1 MYYNRSE
8 EFLIIRSAK
17 KMGIQGKPLTTK
29 DKETIVKLKKYFDQT
44 KNNQEEHSC
53 SSVQRV
59 VNALDIGIA
68 TIKRI
73 MADYN
78 RGISFA
84 EQAEVHRGRRPR
96 GLSNS
101 MQTVTRD
108 YVRKANRE
116 GKYITLE
123 ILCQHLKTIAPEQDF
138 SVRTLGR
145 ALDRWGFTFGKG
157 TRTQRLKEKDHVVA
171 SRHRYLRRKRANR
184 KGEDTIRPEV
194 YLDESYVNK
203 NHSND
208 FVWYFDDDGPWIQ
221 KPTGKGERLII
232 INAITRDGWVPGAK
246 LTFKSTKKTG
256 DYHGQMNQELFTKW
270 FKEKLIPNIPKKS
283 LIIMDNASYHN
294 ILSDHSAPTAK
305 CKKEK
310 IRSWLEQ
317 NNISLSDDC
326 LKVEMVEVLNK
337 IAPSPTYILDE
348 IAAKYGHEILRTPP
362 YHPELQPI
370 EICWGIMKNQIA
382 RNCDFTMANLM
393 VQLEDAFSSVTAKTC
408 SGLIKKIRRVEDKFW
423 KEDALLYA

>member
-8 EFLIIRSAK
+8 SIFNYKERNN
-17 KMGIQGKPLTTK
+17 MGSQGKPLTAK
-29 DKETIVKLKKYFDQT
+29 DKETIVTLKKYFDRT
-44 KNNQEEHSC
+44 KGDQKEHSGP
-53 SSVQRV
+53 SVQRV
-59 VNALDIGIA
+59 SNALDLGIA
-68 TIKRI
+68 TVKRT

-78 RGISFA
+78 RGVNFVDQEEI
-84 EQAEVHRGRRPR
+84 HRGRPPR
-96 GLSNS
+96 VLSSS
-101 MQTVTRD
+101 MQTITRE

-116 GKYITLE
+116 GAYITLE
-123 ILCQHLKTIAPEQDF
+123 MVSQHLKTVKPEQTF
-138 SVRTLGR
+138 SIRTLGR

-157 TRTQRLKEKDHVVA
+157 TRTQRLKEKDHVIA
-171 SRHRYLRRKRANR
+171 ARYRYLRRKRANR
-184 KGEDTIRPEV
+184 KGENIIRPEV

-208 FVWYFDDDGPWIQ
+208 FVWYFDEDGPWIQ

-232 INAITRDGWVPGAK
+232 INAITKDGWVPGAK

-270 FKEKLIPNIPKKS
+270 FTEKLLPNIPKNS

-294 ILSDHSAPTAK
+294 NLSAHSAPTAQS
-305 CKKEK
+305 KKEK

-317 NNISLSDDC
+317 NNIPISDDC

-337 IAPSPTYILDE
+337 IAPSPTYMLDD

-370 EICWGIMKNQIA
+370 EICWGVVKNNIA
-382 RNCDFTMANLM
+382 RNCDFTMANLV
-393 VQLEDAFSSVTAKTC
+393 VQLEDAFSRVTAKTC
-408 SGLIKKIRRVEDKFW
+408 AGLIKKIRKVEDGFW
-423 KEDALLYA
+423 RDDALLYS

>member
-1 MYYNRSE
+1 MST
-8 EFLIIRSAK
+8 
-17 KMGIQGKPLTTK
+17 QGKSLTPK
-29 DKETIVKLKKYFDQT
+29 EKETIVILKRYFDRT
-44 KNNQEEHSC
+44 RDDPQEQASL
-53 SSVQRV
+53 SVQRV
-59 VNALDIGIA
+59 VNALGISIA
-68 TIKRI
+68 TVKRV
-73 MADYN
+73 MADCN
-78 RGISFA
+78 RGVSFVDK
-84 EQAEVHRGRRPR
+84 EEIHRGRPPR
-96 GLSNS
+96 ALSSS
-101 MQTVTRD
+101 MQTAIRE

-116 GKYITLE
+116 GAYITLE
-123 ILCQHLKTIAPEQDF
+123 MLHQHLKAIKSEQEF
-138 SVRTLGR
+138 SIRTLGR

-157 TRTQRLKEKDHVVA
+157 TRTQRLKEKDHVVTA
-171 SRHRYLRRKRANR
+171 RQRYLRRKRANR
-184 KGEDTIRPEV
+184 KDDGVIRPEV

-232 INAITRDGWVPGAK
+232 INAITKDGWVPGAK

-270 FKEKLIPNIPKKS
+270 FLDKLLPNIPEGS
-283 LIIMDNASYHN
+283 LITMDNASYHN
-294 ILSDHSAPTAK
+294 VLATHSAPTAK

-317 NNISLSDDC
+317 NNIPLREDC

-348 IAAKYGHEILRTPP
+348 LAAKHGHELLRTPP

-370 EICWGIMKNQIA
+370 ETCWGVVKNHVA
-382 RNCDFTMANLM
+382 RTCDFTMANL
-393 VQLEDAFSSVTAKTC
+393 VSQLEDAFSSVTAKTC
-408 SGLIKKIRRVEDKFW
+408 SGLIKKVRKIEDRFW
-423 KEDALLYA
+423 REDVLLDAQN

>member
-1 MYYNRSE
+1 
-8 EFLIIRSAK
+8 
-17 KMGIQGKPLTTK
+17 
-29 DKETIVKLKKYFDQT
+29 
-44 KNNQEEHSC
+44 
-53 SSVQRV
+53 
-59 VNALDIGIA
+59 
-68 TIKRI
+68 
-73 MADYN
+73 
-78 RGISFA
+78 
-84 EQAEVHRGRRPR
+84 
-96 GLSNS
+96 
-101 MQTVTRD
+101 MQTATRE

-116 GKYITLE
+116 GAYITLE
-123 ILCQHLKTIAPEQDF
+123 MLHQHLKAIKSEQEF
-138 SVRTLGR
+138 SIRTLGR

-157 TRTQRLKEKDHVVA
+157 TRTQRLKEKDHVVTA
-171 SRHRYLRRKRANR
+171 RQRYLRRKRANR
-184 KGEDTIRPEV
+184 KDDGVIRPEV

-232 INAITRDGWVPGAK
+232 INAITKDGWVPGAK

-270 FKEKLIPNIPKKS
+270 FLDKLLPNIPEGS
-283 LIIMDNASYHN
+283 LITMDNASYHN
-294 ILSDHSAPTAK
+294 VLATHSAPTAK

-317 NNISLSDDC
+317 NNIPLREDC

-348 IAAKYGHEILRTPP
+348 LAAKHGHELLRTPP

-370 EICWGIMKNQIA
+370 ETCWGVMKNHVA
-382 RNCDFTMANLM
+382 RTCDFTMANL
-393 VQLEDAFSSVTAKTC
+393 VSQLEDAFSSVTAKTC
-408 SGLIKKIRRVEDKFW
+408 SGLIKKVRKIEDRFW
-423 KEDALLYA
+423 REDVLLDAQN

>member
-1 MYYNRSE
+1 
-8 EFLIIRSAK
+8 
-17 KMGIQGKPLTTK
+17 MGTQGKPLTAK
-29 DKETIVKLKKYFDQT
+29 DKETIVTLKKYFDRT
-44 KNNQEEHSC
+44 KGDQEEQS
-53 SSVQRV
+53 SPSVQRV
-59 VNALDIGIA
+59 VNALDVSIA
-68 TIKRI
+68 TVKRV
-73 MADYN
+73 MADNN
-78 RGISFA
+78 RGVSFVDQ
-84 EQAEVHRGRRPR
+84 EEVHRGRPPR
-96 GLSNS
+96 ALSSS

-108 YVRKANRE
+108 YVRQANRE
-116 GKYITLE
+116 GMYITLE
-123 ILCQHLKTIAPEQDF
+123 MLCQHLKIIKPEQEF

-171 SRHRYLRRKRANR
+171 ARHRYLRRKRANR
-184 KGEDTIRPEV
+184 KGEDTICSEV

-232 INAITRDGWVPGAK
+232 INAITKDGWVPGAK
-246 LTFKSTKKTG
+246 LIFKSTKKTG

-270 FKEKLIPNIPKKS
+270 FKEKLFPNIPKGS
-283 LIIMDNASYHN
+283 LIIMDNAAYHN
-294 ILSDHSAPTAK
+294 VLSAHSAPTAK

-310 IRSWLEQ
+310 IRFWLEQ
-317 NNISLSDDC
+317 NNIPLSDDC

-337 IAPSPTYILDE
+337 IAPSPTYIFDE

-370 EICWGIMKNQIA
+370 EICWGVVKNQIA

-393 VQLEDAFSSVTAKTC
+393 AQLEDALSSVTAKTC
-408 SGLIKKIRRVEDKFW
+408 SGLIKKVRKVEDRFW
-423 KEDALLYA
+423 GEDALLYV